1 MNIVLERDKQ
11 GSLGFNIMGGYSV
24 SSSRLRYMYIG
35 TNITLSSIFSKSLMD
50 SDRK

>member
-24 SSSRLRYMYIG
+24 SSSHL
-35 TNITLSSIFSKSLMD
+35 NLLEFN
-50 SDRK
+50 

>member
-24 SSSRLRYMYIG
+24 SSSH
-35 TNITLSSIFSKSLMD
+35 LMCWN
-50 SDRK
+50 